1 MDAME
6 KIAARIRADAQAEI
20 DGLNEQTRQSV
31 QEIFRKYEAQGA
43 QESEAILTRG
53 RAAADERLERLSG
66 AVELEQRKLELA
78 AKQQLLDEAFALALD
93 KLCAMPEK
101 ECIDWLADM
110 AVRASETGREELIFS
125 PQDRERM
132 GKQVVAAAN
141 AKLVDKA
148 APELPGSLSESKVGA
163 LLDKVVKNTA
173 AIVTGAGQL
182 TLSEQTRPI
191 RGGFIL
197 SDGEVEVNCAF
208 ETLVRMQREQLERQV
223 AELLFA

>member
-1 MDAME
+1 MDGME
-6 KIAARIRADAQAEI
+6 KIAARIRADAEEEI
-20 DGLNEQTRQSV
+20 ARLNEQTRQTV
-31 QEIFRKYEAQGA
+31 QEILGKYEAQGA
-43 QESEAILTRG
+43 QESEAILARG

-66 AVELEQRKLELA
+66 AVALERRKLELET
-78 AKQQLLDEAFALALD
+78 KQQLLEEAFSLALD
-93 KLCAMPEK
+93 KLCALPEQ
-101 ECIDWLADM
+101 ECVALLADM
-110 AVRASETGREELIFS
+110 AVRAATTGREELIFS
-125 PQDRERM
+125 AQDRERI

-141 AKLVDKA
+141 AKLVEQA
-148 APELPGSLSESKVGA
+148 APELTGSISQTKVGA

-197 SDGEVEVNCAF
+197 SDGAVEVNCAF
-208 ETLVRMQREQLERQV
+208 ETLVRMQREGLERQV

>member
-6 KIAARIRADAQAEI
+6 KIIARIRADAQEEI

-31 QEIFRKYEAQGA
+31 QEIFRKYETQGA
-43 QESEAILTRG
+43 QESEAILARG
-53 RAAADERLERLSG
+53 RAAADERLERLNG
-66 AVELEQRKLELA
+66 AVELEKRKLELA

-101 ECIDWLADM
+101 ECVDLLAGM
-110 AVRASETGREELIFS
+110 AVRASGTSREELIFS
-125 PQDRERM
+125 PQDRERI

-223 AELLFA
+223 ADLLFA

>member
-20 DGLNEQTRQSV
+20 DELNEQTRQSV

-93 KLCAMPEK
+93 KLCTMPEK

-173 AIVTGAGQL
+173 AIVTGVGQL

-197 SDGEVEVNCAF
+197 SDGQVEVNCAF
-208 ETLVRMQREQLERQV
+208 ETLVRMQREQMERQV

>member
-20 DGLNEQTRQSV
+20 DELNEQTRQSV
-31 QEIFRKYEAQGA
+31 QEIFRKYEAQGT

-93 KLCAMPEK
+93 KLCTMPEK

-173 AIVTGAGQL
+173 AMVTGAGQL

-197 SDGEVEVNCAF
+197 SDGQVEVNCAF
-208 ETLVRMQREQLERQV
+208 ETLVRMQREQMERQV